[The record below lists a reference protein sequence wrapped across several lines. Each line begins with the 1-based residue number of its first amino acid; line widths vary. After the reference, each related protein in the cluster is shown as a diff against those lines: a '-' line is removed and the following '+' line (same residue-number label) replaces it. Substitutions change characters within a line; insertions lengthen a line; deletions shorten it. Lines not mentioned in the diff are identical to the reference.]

1 MKDQNEA
8 RVLEKKLQA
17 SEAMFKKEKALLE
30 QKVKLVN
37 LQLSEVL

>member
-1 MKDQNEA
+1 MKDQSEV
-8 RVLEKKLQA
+8 RVLEKKLQT

-37 LQLSEVL
+37 LQLNEVL